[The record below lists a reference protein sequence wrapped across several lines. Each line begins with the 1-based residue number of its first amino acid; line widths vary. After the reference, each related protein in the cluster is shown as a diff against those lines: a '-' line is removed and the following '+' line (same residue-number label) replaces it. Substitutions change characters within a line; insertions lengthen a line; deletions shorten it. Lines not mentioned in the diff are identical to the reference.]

1 MLLNTNSSKQGD
13 LQRESFFQIK
23 FADPQSIVDQ
33 LEISLGMAV
42 ADFGCGAGFFSLP
55 MAKKVGEEGKVYA
68 LDVLPAKLESVESQA
83 KTLNLTNIITQRV
96 NLEAHE
102 GSKLGAE
109 SVDWV
114 IMKDI
119 LFQNKGKDKILEEA
133 KRVLKKGG
141 QALIIEWNKE
151 DANIG
156 PEKELRIFKET
167 LVDLARKNGW
177 TANKEI
183 EVGAFHYGLILKK

>member
-1 MLLNTNSSKQGD
+1 MFLSTNPSQPENLKH
-13 LQRESFFQIK
+13 ESFFQIK
-23 FADPQSIVDQ
+23 FADPQSIIDQ
-33 LEISLGMAV
+33 LEINLGMTV

-55 MAKKVGEEGKVYA
+55 IAKKVGEEGRVYA
-68 LDVLPAKLESVESQA
+68 LDVLPAKLESVASQA

-96 NLEAHE
+96 NLEAPE

-133 KRVLKKGG
+133 KRILKNGG

-151 DANIG
+151 DTNIG

-167 LVDLARKNGW
+167 LVDLAKKNGW
-177 TANKEI
+177 TINKEI
-183 EVGAFHYGLILKK
+183 EAGNFHYGLILKK

>member
-1 MLLNTNSSKQGD
+1 MLLNTNSSKQENSK
-13 LQRESFFQIK
+13 RESFFNVK
-23 FADPQSIVDQ
+23 FVDPQSIIDQ
-33 LEISLGMAV
+33 LEISLGMTV

-55 MAKKVGEEGKVYA
+55 IAKKVGEEGRVYA
-68 LDVLPAKLESVESQA
+68 LDVIPAKLESVESQA
-83 KTLNLTNIITQRV
+83 KTLNLTNIIAQRV
-96 NLEAHE
+96 NLEVPE

-151 DANIG
+151 DTNIG

-177 TANKEI
+177 TVNKEI
-183 EVGAFHYGLILKK
+183 EVGDFHYSLILKK

>member
-1 MLLNTNSSKQGD
+1 MFLSTNTSQSENLKH
-13 LQRESFFQIK
+13 ESFFSVK

-33 LEISLGMAV
+33 LEINPGMTV

-55 MAKKVGEEGKVYA
+55 IAKKVGEEGRVYA
-68 LDVLPAKLESVESQA
+68 LDVIPAKLESVESQA
-83 KTLNLTNIITQRV
+83 KTLNLTNIIAQRV
-96 NLEAHE
+96 NLEAPE
-102 GSKLGAE
+102 GSKLGTE

-133 KRVLKKGG
+133 KRILKKGG

-151 DANIG
+151 DTNIG

-167 LVDLARKNGW
+167 LVDLAIKNGW
-177 TANKEI
+177 TIDKEI
-183 EVGAFHYGLILKK
+183 EAGNFHYGLILKK